1 MSMKLMEAATAS
13 TPPTERRTHPRVE
26 VQRAAKVY
34 HPVSRKFHP
43 CTAVN
48 VSQSGAMLHLPFRLP
63 VAGGDRLMLGVPS
76 GRRGVLL
83 RATEMME
90 VEVIRALSTTDG
102 RQAIGVRFVHA
113 DDVGLNIAKLAA

>member
-1 MSMKLMEAATAS
+1 MSMKLMDAAT
-13 TPPTERRTHPRVE
+13 TPSPTSERRTHPRIE
-26 VQRAAKVY
+26 VRRPAKVY

-48 VSQSGAMLHLPFRLP
+48 VSQNGAMLHLPFRLP
-63 VAGGDRLMLGVPS
+63 VASGERLMLGVQT
-76 GRRGVLL
+76 GRQGVLL

-102 RQAIGVRFVHA
+102 QQAIGVRFVHA